1 MIVFEQRFE
10 SFDTQG
16 NDCYID
22 GFAERLDRLIV
33 EGWKVLASTR
43 DPLVAGWWRVELFKE
58 ARPENIPS
66 RL

>member
-1 MIVFEQRFE
+1 VIVFEHRFE
-10 SFDTQG
+10 SFDTRG

-33 EGWKVLASTR
+33 EGWKVLESTR
-43 DPLVAGWWRVELFKE
+43 DPFSAGWWRVELLKE

>member
-1 MIVFEQRFE
+1 VIVFEHRFE
-10 SFDTQG
+10 SFDTRG

-33 EGWKVLASTR
+33 EGWKVLQSTR
-43 DPLVAGWWRVELFKE
+43 DPLSAGWWRVELLKE
-58 ARPENIPS
+58 ARHENVLP